1 MTGHLRYRSRLHRR
15 TALRLLLLGLI
26 LSAYAWRVHNLDKQS
41 LWRDEVDSVYFA
53 LRHLPETLAMFVQ
66 VGQNGA
72 LYFLALRPWL
82 TVAGASEF
90 ALRYPSLCC
99 GVLAVPLLW
108 QVARK
113 LMPSTP
119 SLVSPTQ
126 LAAPFPDPPS
136 GHSTEEKTQTGNAH
150 TAYSPSDPDRELAQS
165 ESDRSWWDATI
176 GSAPLLAALFLAFN
190 PYQLWYSQEGK
201 MYTLVTSL
209 ALLTAWLW
217 LRGIDDGGWKPWVAY
232 WAVFTI
238 ALYSHL
244 LMILLFVL
252 HFVWFAIA
260 WPQSRHHWR
269 GYGLALAGLTLP
281 YLPFLIWQWDL
292 LLADDKR
299 TGFNFTPVVELLR
312 RVLLD
317 QTRGFM
323 PPDDLIWMAPI
334 FFLGLAGLLI
344 GFVEIQVPAKDSLS
358 QLTSVRRYLL
368 IVSWLFVPLISIY
381 ALSLRQPVFTPRY
394 VIWIAPA
401 AAMLLALG
409 IQLLWRNSGALAK
422 TLSTGMLV
430 YVLAFWLYAGWQQK
444 TVTIKYDLRSAVT
457 HIHQQRSPTDD
468 LLILQIPHMEFAYRY
483 YSDNLGS
490 NPFED
495 SDARLGQW
503 KGGPWTNN
511 GFPDQLAREQVA
523 NELQAATLG
532 FDEVWIL
539 NSEVEMWDSRRLTTE
554 WLQANGELLS
564 SEDFHGTQVRH
575 YRLNPR

>member
-1 MTGHLRYRSRLHRR
+1 MTGHLHFRSSLHGRSTR
-15 TALRLLLLGLI
+15 RLLLLGLV
-26 LSAYAWRVHNLDKQS
+26 LFAYGWRVHNLDAQS

-66 VGQNGA
+66 VGENGA

-82 TVAGASEF
+82 TIAGASEF
-90 ALRYPSLCC
+90 ALRYPSLCF

-108 QVARK
+108 QVAGR
-113 LMPSTP
+113 
-119 SLVSPTQ
+119 LV
-126 LAAPFPDPPS
+126 PS
-136 GHSTEEKTQTGNAH
+136 GPSQPPNTQQADPSQSSATEKSTEERTQTEGTPAVSPLPDLDD
-150 TAYSPSDPDRELAQS
+150 TAANSNGEV
-165 ESDRSWWDATI
+165 SWWEATI
-176 GSAPLLAALFLAFN
+176 GNAPLLAALFLAVN

-201 MYTLVTSL
+201 MYTLVTLL

-217 LRGIDDGGWKPWVAY
+217 LRGISEGGWKPWVSY

-252 HFVWFAIA
+252 HFVWFVIA
-260 WPQSRHHWR
+260 WPQSKQHWR
-269 GYGLALAGLTLP
+269 GYGLAMAGLTLP

-292 LLADDKR
+292 LLAVDKR
-299 TGFNFTPVVELLR
+299 TGFNFTPMAELLR

-323 PPDDLIWMAPI
+323 PPGDLIWMGPI

-344 GFVEIQVPAKDSLS
+344 GFVEIRAPARDSLS
-358 QLTSVRRYLL
+358 RLTSVRRLL
-368 IVSWLFVPLISIY
+368 LVVSWLFVPLFAIY

-409 IQLLWRNSGALAK
+409 IQLLWRNTGVLAK
-422 TLSTGMLV
+422 PLSTGLLV
-430 YVLAFWLYAGWQQK
+430 YVVAFWLYAGWQQK

-457 HIHQQRSPTDD
+457 HIHQQRSPTDQ

-483 YSDNLGS
+483 YSGDPIS
-490 NPFED
+490 NPFEE
-495 SDARLGQW
+495 SDARLGRW
-503 KGGPWTNN
+503 KGGPWTND
-511 GFPDQLAREQVA
+511 GFPDELAREQVA
-523 NELQAATLG
+523 RELEAATAG
-532 FDEVWIL
+532 INEVWIL
-539 NSEVEMWDSRRLTTE
+539 NSEVEMWDTRRLTTE

-564 SEDFHGTQVRH
+564 SEDYHGTQVRH
-575 YRLNPR
+575 YRLNPE